1 MTAISNTDLLIREL
15 GHAGRNSFVWED
27 DDRNAGRPVTLHTY
41 RAHGHTPEH
50 PVVIVQHGV
59 LRNGDDYRDFWID
72 AADRYKLLVIA
83 PTFSDAVWPGVDSY
97 NNGRVFTPSGNPRTP
112 AAWAYALVVRLAQTL
127 RDAEIVS
134 SDNTKGGVHLFGHSA
149 GGQFVHRLA
158 SSQPLDGFSAIAVGN
173 PGCYTLP
180 TLDHVW
186 PAGLAGVG
194 LDEGHLKRLL
204 AYPLTILA
212 GDQDNDP
219 AAPHLPADD
228 FAMRQGAH
236 RFARAQHYFDCGQ
249 REAARLGV
257 PCHWRLQVVPG
268 IGHDGAAMSAVCA
281 SLWFDGRLPDA
292 ATLAKLAGHQVA

>member
-1 MTAISNTDLLIREL
+1 MTAVTNVDLLIREL

-27 DDRNAGRPVTLHTY
+27 DDRNVGRPVTLHTY
-41 RAHGHTPEH
+41 RAHGHTPAH

-59 LRNGDDYRDFWID
+59 LRNGGDYRDFWID
-72 AADRYKLLVIA
+72 AADKYKLLIIA
-83 PTFSDAVWPGVDSY
+83 PTYSDAVWPGVASY
-97 NNGRVFTPSGNPRTP
+97 NNGNVFTPSGNPRTP

-127 RDAEIVS
+127 REAEIVS
-134 SDNTKGGVHLFGHSA
+134 SDNPTGGVHLFGHSA

-158 SSQPLDGFSAIAVGN
+158 SSQPLAGFDAIAVGN

-180 TLDHVW
+180 TFAHPW

-194 LDEGHLKRLL
+194 LDADHLVRLL
-204 AYPLTILA
+204 AYPLLILA
-212 GDQDNDP
+212 GDRDNDP
-219 AAPHLPADD
+219 NAEHLPVDD
-228 FAMRQGAH
+228 FAMQQGAH

-249 REAARLGV
+249 REAAQLGV
-257 PCHWRLQVVPG
+257 ACNWRLQVVPG

-292 ATLAKLAGHQVA
+292 ATMAALAGRQVA